1 MFLNRILHSESSNSS
16 PSPDTTG
23 IQVPILGISVIGFF
37 VSLYALVEH
46 IKGKVNGESLS
57 CDINDLVSC
66 SKVFTSEYGEFLGM
80 PLGSLGM
87 AFFAIVFAFSIL
99 PKVTPVNQKWI
110 YQLLLVPT
118 GIGGV
123 VSLGLAYLSYFQL
136 KAVCPVCTT
145 VHTLSLTLLI
155 FTVVGYMKSKAKTS
169 YAHPGTF
176 MKLLSLSLA
185 LVVPPLL
192 AGTIAPSIAPG
203 LMGKSTASKG
213 EEGKPTESAKSVPPE
228 VLLFSKSNYTGKG
241 EDYRKGNDNAKVVV
255 FMYSDF
261 QCPHCKRTSEAIE
274 EAMSLVGE
282 QNMLFVYRN
291 YPLSNHCNA
300 NMGQEGHKFAC
311 ELAAAARCAGQ
322 QGKFWEYKKWVFD
335 HLEDGAQNGEKIFSS
350 DALVAQAT
358 SLGLSGSGFKQCLD
372 SKIELEKIKEDIS
385 FGQKLKIT
393 GTPLLVI
400 GGKIYSGPMTAS
412 GLASAIKQELNQFN

>member
-1 MFLNRILHSESSNSS
+1 
-16 PSPDTTG
+16 
-23 IQVPILGISVIGFF
+23 
-37 VSLYALVEH
+37 
-46 IKGKVNGESLS
+46 
-57 CDINDLVSC
+57 
-66 SKVFTSEYGEFLGM
+66 
-80 PLGSLGM
+80 
-87 AFFAIVFAFSIL
+87 
-99 PKVTPVNQKWI
+99 
-110 YQLLLVPT
+110 
-118 GIGGV
+118 
-123 VSLGLAYLSYFQL
+123 
-136 KAVCPVCTT
+136 
-145 VHTLSLTLLI
+145 
-155 FTVVGYMKSKAKTS
+155 
-169 YAHPGTF
+169 
-176 MKLLSLSLA
+176 
-185 LVVPPLL
+185 
-192 AGTIAPSIAPG
+192 
-203 LMGKSTASKG
+203 
-213 EEGKPTESAKSVPPE
+213 
-228 VLLFSKSNYTGKG
+228 
-241 EDYRKGNDNAKVVV
+241 
-255 FMYSDF
+255 
-261 QCPHCKRTSEAIE
+261 
-274 EAMSLVGE
+274 MSLVGE